1 MTTRTTGQP
10 PLRSAT
16 TLLFLGFCVMFFQ
29 GAVLTGAEVDQNR
42 TEQIAALLSDKPAGF
57 GLPISDR
64 RAWKKS
70 AYDVPQLS
78 KLERIFVYCRSGAG
92 SLTVTDEIV
101 FSQPCV
107 FGTALVTFDKWRKL
121 SDSSLKIGDEQE
133 ALHVEIADSGA
144 RFEIKSETIEED
156 LSGGRLPTR
165 LGINLSGPVTHAVV
179 SVTIA
184 PAATR

>member
-1 MTTRTTGQP
+1 MTTRTTGRP

-16 TLLFLGFCVMFFQ
+16 TLVFLWICVMLFQ
-29 GAVLTGAEVDQNR
+29 CPMLTGAEVDENR
-42 TEQIAALLSDKPAGF
+42 TEQIAALLSEKPAGF
-57 GLPISDR
+57 GLPIGDR

-78 KLERIFVYCRSGAG
+78 KLERTFVYCRSGAG
-92 SLTVTDEIV
+92 SLTVTDEVV
-101 FSQPCV
+101 FSQACA

-121 SDSSLKIGDEQE
+121 SDSSLMIYDQQE
-133 ALHVEIADSGA
+133 ALHVDIAVSGA
-144 RFEIKSETIEED
+144 AFEIKSETIEED

-165 LGINLSGPVTHAVV
+165 LGINLSGPVTRAVV
-179 SVTIA
+179 SVTID

>member
-1 MTTRTTGQP
+1 MLTQTKGRP
-10 PLRSAT
+10 PLPAGA
-16 TLLFLGFCVMFFQ
+16 TLLFLGACVMFLQ
-29 GAVLTGAEVDQNR
+29 DAVLTGAEVDQNR
-42 TEQIAALLSDKPAGF
+42 TEQIAALLSEKPAGF
-57 GLPISDR
+57 GLPIGDR

-78 KLERIFVYCRSGAG
+78 KLERTFVYCRSGAG
-92 SLTVTDEIV
+92 SLTVTNEVV
-101 FSQPCV
+101 FSQPCA

-121 SDSSLKIGDEQE
+121 SDSSLMIYDQQE
-133 ALHVEIADSGA
+133 ALNVDVAVSGA
-144 RFEIKSETIEED
+144 GFEVKSETIEED

-165 LGINLSGPVTHAVV
+165 LGINLSGPVTYAVV